1 LIDKIDRLD
10 EELENSLSKNQLIKK
25 DGLEK
30 LSKGLE
36 IATKGTSEYRMIEI
50 QVNKAKTDLIKT
62 FRSNQLEIYKKL
74 EASLAL
80 YRMKHKTTS
89 IVLSILG
96 GLAGGI
102 LLSKI
107 SK

>member
-1 LIDKIDRLD
+1 
-10 EELENSLSKNQLIKK
+10 
-25 DGLEK
+25 
-30 LSKGLE
+30 
-36 IATKGTSEYRMIEI
+36 
-50 QVNKAKTDLIKT
+50 
-62 FRSNQLEIYKKL
+62 
-74 EASLAL
+74 
-80 YRMKHKTTS
+80 MKHKTTS